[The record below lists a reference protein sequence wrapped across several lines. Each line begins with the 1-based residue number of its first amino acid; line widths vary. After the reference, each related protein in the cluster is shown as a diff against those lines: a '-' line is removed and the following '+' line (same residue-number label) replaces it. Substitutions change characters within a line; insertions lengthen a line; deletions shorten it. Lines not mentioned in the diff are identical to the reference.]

1 MNELR
6 WKIIQHSEIT
16 DSDLVA
22 IASLKDQHWI
32 HGVDSQLEWM
42 SRNIERSDFHILG
55 ESADDKLVAYL
66 ALVNIEVTIN
76 NQYCSC
82 SYLGLSNVCV
92 DKTIE
97 KKGLGSKLLFHAN
110 EFIKENNRPGILLC
124 KDALI
129 PFYAKNGWRMLKY
142 HNAVVGPED
151 YLKNIMIFN
160 CDLTCVNSIFVSKNF

>member
-55 ESADDKLVAYL
+55 VNTDAKLVAYL
-66 ALVNIEVTIN
+66 ALVNIDLTIN
-76 NQYCSC
+76 DEDCCY

-92 DKTIE
+92 DRNIE
-97 KKGLGSKLLFHAN
+97 KNGVGSELVFHAN
-110 EFIKENNRPGILLC
+110 EFLKKNNRPGILLC

-129 PFYAKNGWRMLKY
+129 PFYAKNEWRALKY
-142 HNAVVGPED
+142 HNAVVGCED